1 MCILYNIAGVTGVS
15 LMKGID
21 RVHDGRCFYI
31 LWFVVSQILQE
42 ITLQVCFVLSML
54 MQVISK
60 EVVVAIGKGV
70 CRIMY
75 EFSHCVIVY

>member
-31 LWFVVSQILQE
+31 LSQILQE

-54 MQVISK
+54 VQVISK
-60 EVVVAIGKGV
+60 GVVVAIGKGV